1 MPEQS
6 KVTRIFLCDLIHD
19 FVKSSESYYVVPLNV
34 GFVAAY
40 CAQELASSVEIR
52 IFKFPSKLEQA
63 IKEFP
68 PDILGFSFYTWN
80 EELVR
85 HFTQR
90 TKQVCPETLVVCGG
104 PNINA
109 TQDGLT
115 KFFSKYSDVDF
126 YIPYEGEE
134 TFTELVRNYQ
144 DRGSIGGLKQCAI
157 PGTAF
162 IDQGV
167 VNYRPID
174 IKEKGK
180 NIKTESLLALMEYFK
195 DQEAEIETDV
205 LIGLPSET
213 FDSHMATLSK
223 CFDFDIRY
231 IRGMNIRLL
240 AGTDMGSPED
250 SEEYGIKTKHRL
262 IRDSYG
268 YYWGDW
274 VIDSEEIITS
284 TSSMSEKEMIDLRL
298 IHFFVW
304 LFWNI
309 GYLQPLLSIGRRFGE
324 NPLRAI
330 ARLALEPHS
339 VSDGFSLVCQEYRT
353 AAESEWFATK
363 EELLEFYKT
372 KSDESRELL
381 EQFNYLNFSF
391 SPKLVCDEYMFRSIA
406 TSVADYIIS
415 KIPSESR
422 LIKDACSFTLDRV
435 LGDPRSNVYQKDI
448 EIPGK
453 LFKVLVEESSI
464 HIDSPYPKSE
474 SSIKTKFAL
483 ESHSFLKS
491 EIERFDDQDFST
503 ALPRL
508 VTNKF
513 LKSLIFEPTG
523 HLSNKHPERI
533 KTMAGDTVS

>member
-6 KVTRIFLCDLIHD
+6 KVTRIFLCDLTHD

-144 DRGSIGGLKQCAI
+144 GRRSIGGLKQYVI
-157 PGTAF
+157 LGTAF

-180 NIKTESLLALMEYFK
+180 NIN
-195 DQEAEIETDV
+195 
-205 LIGLPSET
+205 LP
-213 FDSHMATLSK
+213 
-223 CFDFDIRY
+223 
-231 IRGMNIRLL
+231 
-240 AGTDMGSPED
+240 
-250 SEEYGIKTKHRL
+250 
-262 IRDSYG
+262 
-268 YYWGDW
+268 
-274 VIDSEEIITS
+274 
-284 TSSMSEKEMIDLRL
+284 
-298 IHFFVW
+298 
-304 LFWNI
+304 
-309 GYLQPLLSIGRRFGE
+309 
-324 NPLRAI
+324 
-330 ARLALEPHS
+330 
-339 VSDGFSLVCQEYRT
+339 
-353 AAESEWFATK
+353 
-363 EELLEFYKT
+363 
-372 KSDESRELL
+372 
-381 EQFNYLNFSF
+381 
-391 SPKLVCDEYMFRSIA
+391 
-406 TSVADYIIS
+406 
-415 KIPSESR
+415 
-422 LIKDACSFTLDRV
+422 
-435 LGDPRSNVYQKDI
+435 
-448 EIPGK
+448 
-453 LFKVLVEESSI
+453 
-464 HIDSPYPKSE
+464 SPYPNSE

-523 HLSNKHPERI
+523 RLSNKHPDRI